1 MNHFKILKEFQ
12 GCLSIQLSKIC
23 IAQTQYLS
31 GVLSLI
37 CYRLPRRLVYNI
49 IRYTHCQQLFLIFF
63 KKVVIYFKH
72 TIYRGFHY
80 IYIQVIS
87 AFLLYY
93 ILLLCLILSFL
104 LIDKFYIL
112 YRNISS
118 AGVYNLCLTAPA
130 VFGSQYLCMITYY
143 IGIVNRF
150 FATISQ
156 SS

>member
-23 IAQTQYLS
+23 ITQTQYLS
-31 GVLSLI
+31 SVLSLI

-49 IRYTHCQQLFLIFF
+49 IRCTHCQQLFSIFF
-63 KKVVIYFKH
+63 KKVVISFKY
-72 TIYRGFHY
+72 TIYRGFHH

-104 LIDKFYIL
+104 LPYMDYL
-112 YRNISS
+112 LQYCCL
-118 AGVYNLCLTAPA
+118 VYLLQLR
-130 VFGSQYLCMITYY
+130 FRHLLQHYYL
-143 IGIVNRF
+143 
-150 FATISQ
+150 
-156 SS
+156 

>member
-12 GCLSIQLSKIC
+12 DCLSIQLSKNC

-49 IRYTHCQQLFLIFF
+49 IRSTHCQQLFSIFF
-63 KKVVIYFKH
+63 KKVVISFKH
-72 TIYRGFHY
+72 TIYRGFHH

-87 AFLLYY
+87 DFLLYY

-104 LIDKFYIL
+104 LL
-112 YRNISS
+112 YMDCQLQRC
-118 AGVYNLCLTAPA
+118 CL
-130 VFGSQYLCMITYY
+130 VCLSQLRFLHLLQHYYLLLLQ
-143 IGIVNRF
+143 
-150 FATISQ
+150 ALL
-156 SS
+156 

>member
-23 IAQTQYLS
+23 ITQTQYLS

-49 IRYTHCQQLFLIFF
+49 IRCTHCQQLFSIFF

-80 IYIQVIS
+80 IYIQVIY

-93 ILLLCLILSFL
+93 ISLLCLILSFL
-104 LIDKFYIL
+104 LPYMDYL
-112 YRNISS
+112 LQYCCL
-118 AGVYNLCLTAPA
+118 VYLLQLR
-130 VFGSQYLCMITYY
+130 FRHLLQHYYL
-143 IGIVNRF
+143 
-150 FATISQ
+150 
-156 SS
+156 